1 MNWKLKLMLLGAAVL
16 VAALLVSLPSQAV
29 NNEPSLSRSYEETAR
44 QTVTEING
52 FSVVKPSGFGVS
64 KNFRDYPT
72 DLSDAR
78 LLRAFYITKNQQ
90 RELMLEEEALAKG
103 ITKEQLVEEINTLNT
118 KEIKKAIPGAGAGE
132 KFTDP
137 LMYKSAQSDAP
148 QAMPTPILTFFGNT
162 QTDNAV
168 AGLGAVL
175 PPDTIGDVGPNYYV
189 QAVNNVFSIYNKTTG
204 ARVFGPAKMSSLFS
218 SLPEGSACRRDD
230 GDPTVNYDQL
240 ADRWVLTQFSQ
251 PAGGFYQCVAVSQTS
266 DPTGA
271 YYVYQFLYPNNVFND
286 YPKFGVWRDAYYMT
300 TNEFSGSSFFGAGM
314 GAFDRDKMLQGIPT
328 ATLIVRQV
336 ATSSGVLPTDIDGFG
351 GPPVEL
357 DHIFL
362 EFRAD
367 EFGDQVDAVR
377 PHRFKPNFSS
387 PGNSIFETLP
397 DVPLAPF
404 DPRNPNGRG
413 DVEQAGGANL
423 DSISGRLMHRM
434 AYRNL
439 GTQASPINAYTAS
452 FTVNTSGIAPQ
463 AANSYDAGIRWFELR
478 RTGNTLISV
487 FDQGTHADTS
497 GTPGLRLNN
506 WMGSIA
512 MDNRGDIALGY
523 SQSGPNQNAD
533 IKIAGRTNN
542 VANSG
547 TLNEGE
553 ALFYD
558 AQGSQTSSSNR
569 WGDYSS
575 MNVDSDDDCTFWYT
589 QEYYE
594 FTSSSGWSTRIGKFK
609 FPQCTPVP
617 KATIQGSVTL
627 CQNGNPVPAA
637 FVDSTGGFA
646 RLTGANGFY
655 SMSVA
660 PGTYAVTAS
669 KGGGF
674 TNTSQNVTVAAGQ
687 TVTVNLCMTGFAM
700 VEQSGDVQI
709 VNESCALSNSAPDPG
724 ETLTVNLP
732 LQNTGAANTSNLTAA
747 LQNTGGVTNAGAAQ
761 NYGTLTPGASQTK
774 AFNFK
779 VDPNLPCGSAV
790 TLTFNLSDGNT
801 SYGTVT
807 KTFTTGTP
815 VVSLSENF
823 DAVTAPALPAGW
835 SVEISGTSNVWSTS
849 TASPSSPP
857 NAAFAGDPTTV
868 SLSILLSPVVNIQS
882 AAAQISFRNNYNT
895 ETNWDGMV
903 LEYSVNGGAWTDV
916 VAGGGSF
923 VSGGYNST
931 LGAAGDNP
939 LAGRAAWSGNS
950 NGYVTSVVNL
960 PASLNGQSVR
970 FRWVMGTDG
979 SVGAAGVSI
988 DDVQIF
994 AGRTCSNCNNPVS
1007 CSFQR
1012 KFDFDG
1018 DSKADIS
1025 VFRPSTGVWYLLNSI
1040 NGIASSTQFGAPN
1053 DKIVPADY
1061 DGDRKTDLAVYRN
1074 GVWYLQRSTAGFT
1087 GIPFGAPDDIP
1098 QPADFSGDGT
1108 AELAVFRPSTGVWYT
1123 YNLVTNQ
1130 VGGLQF
1136 GQNGDKPVTG
1146 DFDGDCKA
1154 DFAVFRP
1161 STGVWYLQQST
1172 QGFTGVQFGVAS
1184 DKPVPADYDGD
1195 GKTDIAVFR
1204 PSDGTWYLLRS
1215 SLGLAGLAFGAS
1227 TDLPVPADYD
1237 GDGKAD
1243 FAVYRPST
1251 GVWYLQ
1257 RTVAGFTGIQFGD
1270 AADNPAPNAF
1280 VP

>member
-1 MNWKLKLMLLGAAVL
+1 MNWKFKLMLAGVAFL
-16 VAALLVSLPSQAV
+16 VAALLVNLPSQAV
-29 NNEPSLSRSYEETAR
+29 NNVPSSSRSYEETAR
-44 QTVTEING
+44 QTVTEVNG

-72 DLSDAR
+72 DVSDAH

-103 ITKEQLVEEINTLNT
+103 ITKEQLIEEINTLNT

-137 LMYKSAQSDAP
+137 LMFKSAQSNAP
-148 QAMPTPILTFFGNT
+148 QAMPTPSLTFFGNT

-168 AGLGAVL
+168 AGTGAVL
-175 PPDTIGDVGPNYYV
+175 PPDTIGDVGPIYYV

-204 ARVFGPAKMSSLFS
+204 GRVTGPTKMSNLFS
-218 SLPEGSACRRDD
+218 SLPVGSPCRRDD

-251 PAGGFYQCVAVSQTS
+251 PQGGFYQCVAVSQTS

-271 YYVYQFLYPNNVFND
+271 YYVYQYLYPNNVFND

-300 TNEFSGSSFFGAGM
+300 TNEFSGSNFFGAGM
-314 GAFDRDKMLQGIPT
+314 CAFDRDKMLQGIPT

-351 GPPVEL
+351 GPPVDL

-367 EFGDQVDAVR
+367 EFGDPIDAVR

-397 DVPLAPF
+397 DVQLAPF

-413 DVEQAGGANL
+413 DIEQAGGENL

-439 GTQASPINAYTAS
+439 GTQTAPINAYTAS
-452 FTVNTSGIAPQ
+452 FTVNTSGVAPQ
-463 AANSYDAGIRWFELR
+463 TAGTYDAGIRWFELR
-478 RTGNTLISV
+478 RTGNTIISV
-487 FDQGTHADTS
+487 FDQGTHADIS

-512 MDNRGDIALGY
+512 MDNRGDVALGY

-575 MNVDSDDDCTFWYT
+575 MNLDSDDDCTFWYT

-594 FTSSSGWSTRIGKFK
+594 FTSGSGFSTRIGKFK
-609 FPQCTPVP
+609 FPQCTPVS
-617 KATIQGSVTL
+617 KATIQGTVTL
-627 CQNGNPVPAA
+627 CQNGNPVQGA

-660 PGTYAVTAS
+660 SGTYAVTAS

-674 TNTSQNVTVAAGQ
+674 ANNTQNVTVAAGQ

-700 VEQSGDVQI
+700 VEQSGDIQI
-709 VNESCALSNSAPDPG
+709 VSESCSLSNSAPDPG
-724 ETLTVNLP
+724 ETLTINLP
-732 LQNTGAANTSNLTAA
+732 LQNTGAANTNNLTAT
-747 LQNTGGVTNAGAAQ
+747 LQNTGGVTNANAPQ
-761 NYGTLTPGASQTK
+761 NYGTLAPGGSQIRT
-774 AFNFK
+774 FNFK
-779 VDPNLPCGSAV
+779 VDPNLPCGSAI
-790 TLTFNLSDGNT
+790 TLTFNLNDGNT
-801 SYGTVT
+801 SYGVVT
-807 KTFTTGTP
+807 KTFTTGVQTI
-815 VVSLSENF
+815 SLSENF
-823 DAVTAPALPAGW
+823 DVVTVPALPAGW
-835 SVEISGTSNVWSTS
+835 SVEISGAGNVWSTS
-849 TASPSSPP
+849 TTTPNSLP
-857 NAAFAGDPTTV
+857 NAAFAGDPSTV
-868 SLSILLSPVVNIQS
+868 SLSILISPPVTIQS

-903 LEYSVNGGAWTDV
+903 LEYSVNGGNWTDV
-916 VAGGGSF
+916 ILNGGSF
-923 VSGGYNST
+923 VSGGYNSN
-931 LGAAGDNP
+931 LGNGDNP

-950 NGYVTSVVNL
+950 NGYVTTVVNL

-970 FRWVMGTDG
+970 FRWVMGTDE
-979 SVGAAGVSI
+979 SVGATGVRI

-1007 CSFQR
+1007 CNFQR
-1012 KFDFDG
+1012 NFDFDG

-1025 VFRPSTGVWYLLNSI
+1025 VFRPGTGVWYLLNSI
-1040 NGIASSTQFGAPN
+1040 NGIASSTQFGASS

-1087 GIPFGAPDDIP
+1087 GIPFGAPDDVP
-1098 QPADFSGDGT
+1098 QPADFSGDGI

-1130 VGGLQF
+1130 VGGAQF

-1146 DFDGDCKA
+1146 DYDGDCKA

-1172 QGFTGVQFGVAS
+1172 LGFTGVQFGAAS

-1195 GKTDIAVFR
+1195 SKTDIAVFR
-1204 PSDGTWYLLRS
+1204 PSDGNWYLLRS
-1215 SLGLAGLAFGAS
+1215 SLGLGGLSFGAP

-1257 RTVAGFTGIQFGD
+1257 RTISGFTGIQFGD
-1270 AADNPAPNAF
+1270 SADKPAPNAF
-1280 VP
+1280 IP